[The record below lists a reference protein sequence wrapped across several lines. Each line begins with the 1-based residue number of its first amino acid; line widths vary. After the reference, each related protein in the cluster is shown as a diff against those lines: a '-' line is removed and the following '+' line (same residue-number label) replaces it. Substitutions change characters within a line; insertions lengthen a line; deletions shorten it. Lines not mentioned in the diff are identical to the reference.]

1 MAKDS
6 PCGSNQNGTDPA
18 SVWDRVIVAN
28 IPRNSSQSGIP
39 VVFRVWAAG
48 EDTAFCNG
56 KLRLRTPSGRVARAA
71 PGVRCPLSSCSYSGY
86 IVAAPTPPPVP
97 RCGPIWL
104 TSPSSACGP
113 LSLPTGRA
121 RSQLLATSI
130 EN

>member
-18 SVWDRVIVAN
+18 SVWDRVIAAN

-86 IVAAPTPPPVP
+86 IVAALTPLQFLAAVLYGLHLLLQLAVRCLCLLDVP
-97 RCGPIWL
+97 D
-104 TSPSSACGP
+104 PSF
-113 LSLPTGRA
+113 
-121 RSQLLATSI
+121 
-130 EN
+130 